1 MAKQKINGLLTQLH
15 ERFASSETSPQQ
27 EALLQQLHSQLV
39 EWDGPRPPDG
49 NVVLTAELLL
59 EEFKEQHPHM
69 SLVVREIIDELGRIG
84 V

>member
-1 MAKQKINGLLTQLH
+1 M
-15 ERFASSETSPQQ
+15 
-27 EALLQQLHSQLV
+27 QQLHSQLV